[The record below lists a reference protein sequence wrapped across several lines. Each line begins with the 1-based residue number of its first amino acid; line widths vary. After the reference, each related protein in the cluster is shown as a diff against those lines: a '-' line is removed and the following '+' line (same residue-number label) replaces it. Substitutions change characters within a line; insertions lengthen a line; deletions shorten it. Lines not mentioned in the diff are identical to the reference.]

1 MGQYC
6 IYAHCTITH
15 QGKCYIFLKLKLW
28 NTQEIKCGSRIFYI
42 QKMNVCLENFNLDS
56 CVHQLEMWFSI
67 FSFPQMI
74 TTFFWNFFHFLVPCL
89 TQLVGKILRVIQ
101 MYFEILATD
110 ICCFRIQDAHPIP
123 NLTGL
128 LNNIQWHWP
137 LNKSN
142 HTFCVN

>member
-28 NTQEIKCGSRIFYI
+28 NTQEIKCESRIFYI

-74 TTFFWNFFHFLVPCL
+74 TTFFLEFFSFPCSLSYTTRWQNIESDLNVFWNFGYRHMLFSNSRC
-89 TQLVGKILRVIQ
+89 TSNTKS
-101 MYFEILATD
+101 
-110 ICCFRIQDAHPIP
+110 
-123 NLTGL
+123 
-128 LNNIQWHWP
+128 HWT
-137 LNKSN
+137 LK
-142 HTFCVN
+142 